1 MSAAA
6 VLRGQQLD
14 GLELILGKFLAPVD
28 GYCLPG
34 RIPRNWPV
42 ESTLA
47 VPTEAAREAV
57 DQGSLTLT
65 DPDNTPLAALVL
77 TDTQPRDDRTTWVA
91 GRLRALKAAEH
102 PPARAVRLVV
112 PVNLEHYVV
121 ALFSGRVSASDVMR
135 AVQVAHGRPLALIG
149 VAAQDIPGSDVAVMD
164 ELRRCADT
172 IANARAWY
180 LAAPAVGT
188 SATSDEILAL
198 ALQALGVD
206 DPLDFRHS
214 GTQSDQGAVLLFTG
228 LSGAGKS
235 TVARAVVE
243 TITARSLRRT
253 VLLDGDDVRQELSSG
268 LGYDRADRERNLT
281 RIAWVAARIAEVGG
295 LAVCAPIAPFASARQ
310 AMRERVEPKS
320 PFLVIHVATPLKVA
334 EARDRKGLYA
344 KARAGLIP
352 DFTGID
358 SPYEEPDD
366 ADLVIDTSRT
376 GVGECV
382 DAVLDLLCDRGIVTD
397 R

>member
-6 VLRGQQLD
+6 VLRGHQLD
-14 GLELILGKFLAPVD
+14 ALELILGRFLGPVD

-34 RIPRNWPV
+34 RAPAEWPM
-42 ESTLA
+42 EATLA
-47 VPTEAAREAV
+47 VATQAAGEAV

-65 DPDNTPLAALVL
+65 DPDNTPLAVLVL
-77 TDTQPRDDRTTWVA
+77 SGTEPCDERTTWVA

-112 PVNLEHYVV
+112 PVDLHDHVV
-121 ALFSGRVSASDVMR
+121 ALFSGRVSASDVIR
-135 AVQVAHGRPLALIG
+135 AVNVAHGRPLALIG
-149 VAAQDIPGSDVAVMD
+149 VAAQDASGSDVAVMD
-164 ELRRCADT
+164 ELRRCADV
-172 IANARAWY
+172 IANGRAWY
-180 LAAPAVGT
+180 LAAPAVGQD
-188 SATSDEILAL
+188 ATSEEVLEIAL
-198 ALQALGVD
+198 RSLGVQD
-206 DPLDFRHS
+206 QLDFRKPAPKS
-214 GTQSDQGAVLLFTG
+214 ENGAVLLFTG

-243 TITARSLRRT
+243 AITAADLRRT
-253 VLLDGDDVRQELSSG
+253 VLLDGDDVRQELSAG
-268 LGYDRADRERNLT
+268 LGYGKEDRERNLT
-281 RIAWVAARIAEVGG
+281 RIAWVAARVAEVGG

-310 AMRERVEPKS
+310 AMRERVEPRS
-320 PFLVIHVATPLKVA
+320 PFLVIHVATPLEVA

-382 DAVLDLLCDRGIVTD
+382 EAVLAMLRDKGIVTAG
-397 R
+397 

>member
-6 VLRGQQLD
+6 VLRGAQLD
-14 GLELILGKFLAPVD
+14 ALELILGKFLAPVD
-28 GYCLPG
+28 GYCIPG
-34 RIPRNWPV
+34 RKPADWPI
-42 ESTLA
+42 EATLA
-47 VPTEAAREAV
+47 VPAAAAAAAV

-77 TDTQPRDDRTTWVA
+77 SDTSPRDDETTWVA
-91 GRLRALKAAEH
+91 GRLRPLKAAEH

-112 PVNLEHYVV
+112 PVDLGDHVV
-121 ALFSGRVSASDVMR
+121 ALFGGRVSAADVMR
-135 AVQVAHGRPLALIG
+135 AVRAAEGRPLALIG
-149 VAAQDIPGSDVAVMD
+149 VSSQDASAADVAVMD
-164 ELRRCADT
+164 ELRHCADELE
-172 IANARAWY
+172 NARAWY
-180 LAAPAVGT
+180 LAAPAVSET
-188 SATSDEILAL
+188 TTADHVLELAL
-198 ALQALGVD
+198 ASLGVRE
-206 DPLDFRHS
+206 PLDFRRPSPRHD
-214 GTQSDQGAVLLFTG
+214 TGAVLLFTG

-243 TITARSLRRT
+243 AITARRLRRT
-253 VLLDGDDVRQELSSG
+253 VLLDGDDVRQELSAG
-268 LGYDRADRERNLT
+268 LGYGREDRERNLT
-281 RIAWVAARIAEVGG
+281 RIAWVAARVAEVGG

-310 AMRERVEPKS
+310 AMRERVEPQS
-320 PFLVIHVATPLKVA
+320 PFLVIHVATPLAVA

-358 SPYEEPDD
+358 SPYEEPTD

-382 DAVLDLLCDRGIVTD
+382 EAVLEMLAEKGIISDR
-397 R
+397 

>member
-1 MSAAA
+1 MSASA
-6 VLRGQQLD
+6 VLRGTQLD
-14 GLELILGKFLAPVD
+14 ALELILGRFLGPLD

-34 RIPRNWPV
+34 RQPADWPV
-42 ESTLA
+42 EATLA
-47 VPTEAAREAV
+47 VPTQAAQEAV

-77 TDTQPRDDRTTWVA
+77 SDTRRRDDRTTWVA

-112 PVNLEHYVV
+112 PVDLGDHVV
-121 ALFSGRVSASDVMR
+121 ALFGGRVSASDVVR
-135 AVQVAHGRPLALIG
+135 AVSVAHGKPLALIG
-149 VAAQDIPGSDVAVMD
+149 VASHDPSGSDAAVMD
-164 ELRRCADT
+164 ELRRCADV
-172 IANARAWY
+172 IPNARAWY
-180 LAAPAVGT
+180 LAAPAVGETATAEDVLQVALT
-188 SATSDEILAL
+188 S
-198 ALQALGVD
+198 LGVD
-206 DPLDFRHS
+206 DPLDFRRP
-214 GTQSDQGAVLLFTG
+214 TAPADTGAVLLFTG

-243 TITARSLRRT
+243 AITARGLRRT
-253 VLLDGDDVRQELSSG
+253 VLLDGDDVRQELSAG
-268 LGYDRADRERNLT
+268 LGYGREDRERNLT
-281 RIAWVAARIAEVGG
+281 RIAWVAARVAEVGG

-310 AMRERVEPKS
+310 AMRERVEPRS
-320 PFLVIHVATPLKVA
+320 PFLVIHVATPLAVA

-358 SPYEEPDD
+358 SPYEPPED
-366 ADLVIDTSRT
+366 ADLVIDTSRS

-382 DAVLDLLCDRGIVTD
+382 DSVLAMLRAKGILTGT
-397 R
+397 

>member
-6 VLRGQQLD
+6 VLRGEQLD
-14 GLELILGKFLAPVD
+14 ALELILGRFLAPVD

-34 RIPRNWPV
+34 RKPADWSV
-42 ESTLA
+42 EANLA
-47 VPTEAAREAV
+47 VPTAAALKAV

-65 DPDNTPLAALVL
+65 DPDNTPLAALIL
-77 TDTQPRDDRTTWVA
+77 SDTRECDDKTTWVA

-112 PVNLEHYVV
+112 PVDLHDHAV
-121 ALFSGRVSASDVMR
+121 ALFSGQVLASDVLR
-135 AVQVAHGRPLALIG
+135 AARAADGRPLALIG
-149 VAAQDIPGSDVAVMD
+149 VAAQDASGSDVAVMD
-164 ELRRCADT
+164 ELRHCAAQ
-172 IANARAWY
+172 IPNARAWY
-180 LAAPAVGT
+180 LAAPAVGQD
-188 SATSDEILAL
+188 ATADEVLEL
-198 ALQALGVD
+198 SLRSLGVV
-206 DPLDFRHS
+206 DPFDFRHLS
-214 GTQSDQGAVLLFTG
+214 AQTDHGAVLLFTG

-243 TITARSLRRT
+243 AITAQNLRRT
-253 VLLDGDDVRQELSSG
+253 VLLDGDDVRQELSAG
-268 LGYDRADRERNLT
+268 LGYGREDRERNLT
-281 RIAWVAARIAEVGG
+281 RIAWVAARVAEVGG

-320 PFLVIHVATPLKVA
+320 PFLVIHVATPLAVA

-358 SPYEEPDD
+358 SPYEEPED

-382 DAVLDLLCDRGIVTD
+382 DAVLAMLRDRGIVAGA
-397 R
+397 